1 MNYPTKFLLA
11 ALAIA
16 LCAAVA
22 PLRAADESDA
32 PPPPPP
38 PDDKAPCEAGRPHGH
53 GPRGEHLRHLAR
65 ELDLT
70 DAQKTKIKALA
81 QEERDALKTLRAEG
95 AKEHAAARAKAQA
108 LRESFRAKIRAELTP
123 EQQAK
128 FDALPARPRR
138 HDGPRE
144 QCRPMPPPPCE
155 GHDAPPPPPEDDD
168 DAPAAGAPEK

>member
-22 PLRAADESDA
+22 PLRAADKSDA

-65 ELDLT
+65 ALDLT
-70 DAQKTKIKALA
+70 DAQKAKLQTLA

-144 QCRPMPPPPCE
+144 QCRPMPPPCE

-168 DAPAAGAPEK
+168 APATEAPAK